1 MIYNYKRI
9 STPDQCFE
17 RQLPDVPCDREFLEV
32 FTGSIKQRPQ
42 LSELL
47 KVIENGDTVNVHSI
61 DRFGRNMNDLL
72 ELVQT
77 INNMGATVCFKT
89 QGMTF
94 SPTGG
99 CNPKDNLMFQVL
111 CSFAEFE
118 RSMIVERIREG
129 VERAKL
135 RKAYTGGKKKIR
147 TPEKMAELIA
157 ALNDPKK
164 TRLDV
169 CFEFHITP
177 PTLFSYMKLHK
188 DKIINRRK
196 NSK

>member
-32 FTGSIKQRPQ
+32 FTGSTRQRPQ

-47 KVIENGDTVNVHSI
+47 KVIKNGDTVNVHSI

-72 ELVQT
+72 DLVKT
-77 INNMGATVCFKT
+77 INNMGATVCFKA

-94 SPTGG
+94 SPIGR
-99 CNPKDNLMFQVL
+99 CSAMDNLMFQVL

-118 RSMIVERIREG
+118 RNMILERIREG

-147 TPEKMAELIA
+147 TPERLDELIE
-157 ALNDPKK
+157 ALNDPKN

-169 CFEFHITP
+169 CFKFGITP
-177 PTLFSYMKLHK
+177 PTLFSYMKQHK
-188 DKIINRRK
+188 DKIVNRRS